1 MSMFDLTDKV
11 CVVTGSS
18 RGIGK
23 AIATAFAKQGANVV
37 ISSRKADVCEEVAT
51 EINRDCGREA
61 AIAISA
67 SIGAKEQL
75 QNLID
80 RTIARFGRIDVLV
93 CNAASNPAYGPM
105 AEVEDDQF
113 RKLLE
118 NNILATHWLIQM
130 ASGHMVEQ
138 GGGSIIVMSSI
149 GGLRGSKLIG
159 AYNVTKAADLQIVRN
174 MAQELGPHGIRVN
187 AISPGLIKTDFAKA
201 LWDTPEVLEK
211 FKQGSALGTIGLPED
226 IAGAAVFLATKAS
239 AFVTGQNLVIDGGVT
254 ILGD

>member
-1 MSMFDLTDKV
+1 MFDLAGKV
-11 CVVTGSS
+11 CIVTGST

-23 AIATAFAKQGANVV
+23 AVAAAFARQGGNVV
-37 ISSRKADVCEEVAT
+37 ISSRKAAACDEVAA
-51 EINRDCGREA
+51 EINELCGREA

-67 SIGAKEQL
+67 SIGAKDQL
-75 QNLID
+75 QRLID
-80 RTIARFGRIDVLV
+80 GTVAHFGRLDVLV
-93 CNAASNPAYGPM
+93 CNAASNPAYGAM
-105 AEVEDDQF
+105 AEIEDDQF

-130 ASGHMVEQ
+130 ASPHMIEQ

-149 GGLRGSKLIG
+149 GGMRGSKLIG
-159 AYNVTKAADLQIVRN
+159 GYNVTKAADLQIVRN
-174 MAQELGPHGIRVN
+174 MAQELGPHRIRVN

-211 FKQGSALGTIGLPED
+211 FKQGSALGTIGVPED
-226 IAGAAVFLATKAS
+226 IAGAAVFLAADEA
-239 AFVTGQNLVIDGGVT
+239 AFITGHNLVIDGGVT